1 MIPDDVKMMV
11 FQCGSFRLDLSE
23 PAIMAVINLTPDSFS
38 GDGLGRDL
46 DSALARVDAAVAAG
60 ADIIDIGGESSRPGA
75 DSVSE
80 QEELDRVIPLVERLA
95 HGAVPVS
102 VDTVKPAV
110 MRAALAAGASMIND
124 INAFA
129 ADGAL
134 EAVRGSDAGLCVM
147 HMRGQPRTMQSS
159 PNYDDVVV
167 EVLDYLNERVNNL
180 TTNGIMSG
188 RIVIDPGFGFGKTLE
203 HNLRLLR
210 AMDRFA
216 AMGYP
221 VLAGMSRKSMLGE
234 ITGRPVGERMVASV
248 AAALFAVQ
256 GGARIV
262 RVHDVAETRDAL
274 ALWRAVNTVTTGD

>member
-210 AMDRFA
+210 AMDRFV

-274 ALWRAVNTVTTGD
+274 ALWRAVNTITTGD